1 MTSNVNQVLIVDDDR
16 LFGKTLEMLLE
27 ESHGVTYYPSP
38 REALSHLR
46 QGARYDAILC
56 DLMMVEMSGMQF
68 LEALGQVAPELTR
81 RVIFMS
87 GGACTPS
94 AQRFVDQM
102 TQPLLTKPF
111 RHKELTKVLA
121 PFLGVEA
128 TSPHVQS

>member
-1 MTSNVNQVLIVDDDR
+1 MANAMNRRQVLIVDDDR
-16 LFGKTLEMLLE
+16 LFGQTLEMILE
-27 ESHGVTYYPSP
+27 LDHGVSYFPSA
-38 REALSHLR
+38 REALSQIQ

-68 LEALGQVAPELTR
+68 LDALARVSPELTQ

-87 GGACTPS
+87 GGACTPA

-111 RHKELTKVLA
+111 RDTELTKVLA
-121 PFLGVEA
+121 PLVA
-128 TSPHVQS
+128 